1 MVDKLITDFI
11 SFDSIVDSLDEF
23 HKTEAYST
31 KFFILFNSEQ
41 RKEIEELSEKNKE
54 MSNQVV
60 SKIKE
65 FGIFMMFYIYK

>member
-31 KFFILFNSEQ
+31 KFLFH
-41 RKEIEELSEKNKE
+41 LVVNKE
-54 MSNQVV
+54 EKLKN
-60 SKIKE
+60 
-65 FGIFMMFYIYK
+65 